1 MCQEFTKGLTTIF
14 AWDLMQLQSVVDWSA
29 VITKFPGR
37 DIQGDTDMIARC
49 WLLAKGSAEA
59 VDWNAYS

>member
-29 VITKFPGR
+29 VITKFSGR